1 MIESLLF
8 LREHSNYKIEKQV
21 FKDFNMIGMIDDDV
35 ISVLS
40 VPCNKDEILE
50 RQIVFQDLD
59 RDDFYNNLYIFRS
72 NLFEIKRT
80 KNILEALN
88 KNIEYIFVFS
98 KYVQF
103 YINAIKS
110 SYNIISSSA
119 LVQQLHD
126 AIKRYTD
133 KFSLLESL
141 HDQYKAILNS
151 FYGFKLDIDHG
162 KSILSL
168 CEDRDFSDAGK
179 NIKSKL
185 SLCLYKLG
193 YGKSKNKNCDIRL
206 SSALADSI
214 EFLYKEKIAK
224 LKELIGEITN
234 LIHHEITDF
243 IKQIDFYIKI
253 HNLSS
258 KVAKYN
264 IPHCFPSA
272 SECMGYH
279 AKNAYDITL
288 IFKNCQKITPN
299 DIHISYNDNTFF
311 ILGANGGGKTTYLR
325 AVGVNLIFFSCG
337 CPVFCDQASIFPP
350 TKIYTHFPVD
360 EISTN
365 GRFDA
370 EVFRLNEIIK
380 ASDAGS
386 WVFLNE
392 TFSGTNSYKGA
403 LRALDTMKIL
413 KEKNV
418 FCLFVTH
425 FYELINK
432 GFPVLSVIVDKSNQ
446 NKRTF
451 KVERRDF
458 SESSFSK
465 DILKKYNL
473 DSESLKNMISRRT

>member
-1 MIESLLF
+1 
-8 LREHSNYKIEKQV
+8 
-21 FKDFNMIGMIDDDV
+21 
-35 ISVLS
+35 
-40 VPCNKDEILE
+40 
-50 RQIVFQDLD
+50 
-59 RDDFYNNLYIFRS
+59 
-72 NLFEIKRT
+72 
-80 KNILEALN
+80 
-88 KNIEYIFVFS
+88 
-98 KYVQF
+98 
-103 YINAIKS
+103 
-110 SYNIISSSA
+110 
-119 LVQQLHD
+119 
-126 AIKRYTD
+126 
-133 KFSLLESL
+133 
-141 HDQYKAILNS
+141 
-151 FYGFKLDIDHG
+151 
-162 KSILSL
+162 
-168 CEDRDFSDAGK
+168 
-179 NIKSKL
+179 
-185 SLCLYKLG
+185 
-193 YGKSKNKNCDIRL
+193 
-206 SSALADSI
+206 
-214 EFLYKEKIAK
+214 
-224 LKELIGEITN
+224 
-234 LIHHEITDF
+234 
-243 IKQIDFYIKI
+243 
-253 HNLSS
+253 
-258 KVAKYN
+258 
-264 IPHCFPSA
+264 
-272 SECMGYH
+272 MGYH